1 MRTLSYYK
9 AFNQYIKENKIEIG
23 TILSN
28 NRGYYLVNGVV
39 VDAGKLELV
48 HLQRGVFTYKRSA
61 FDIANLEQLQR
72 KNLTFYKIQKKLLIE
87 TDYSTTSFDVIENL
101 AGIEEGNVYSLYMQ
115 GKYYLGLITRVE
127 ENLDNLRILIG
138 EDNYIKFLEKRVEM
152 TFVDN
157 FSSVT
162 VVKFELFMMMTDY
175 WRKLGVVKK
184 VGDLDIK
191 SYDTKVRMLC

>member
-9 AFNQYIKENKIEIG
+9 AFNKYIKENKVEIG

-28 NRGYYLVNGVV
+28 NVEYYLVVGVSAV
-39 VDAGKLELV
+39 EGRLEIV
-48 HLQRGVFTYKRSA
+48 HLQKGVFTYKRGG
-61 FDIANLEQLQR
+61 FYIANLESLQR
-72 KNLTFYKIQKKLLIE
+72 KNLTFYKIQKKLLVE

-101 AGIEEGNVYSLYMQ
+101 AGIEEGNVYSLYIQ
-115 GKYYLGLITRVE
+115 GKYYLGLITKVE

-138 EDNYIKFLEKRVEM
+138 EDNYIKYLETRVEM
-152 TFVDN
+152 TFVEN

-162 VVKFELFMMMTDY
+162 VVKCELFMMMTDY
-175 WRKLGVVKK
+175 WKKLGKVKK